1 MALFINSCIIFKN
14 YFCVCCLWVLDYI
27 ITTLFCDFLFRYKEK
42 SVVCMIIIL
51 YWEGTLLKCCS
62 IDVKIEEL
70 YLIAIKV
77 NPKSE
82 GSGKGANGGLGR

>member
-1 MALFINSCIIFKN
+1 
-14 YFCVCCLWVLDYI
+14 
-27 ITTLFCDFLFRYKEK
+27 
-42 SVVCMIIIL
+42 MIIIL